1 MKDKIKFDLSDSERT
16 IIIKSLNMLRN
27 YLAAQERATNSV
39 DEIILK
45 VSDKNKVELD
55 TFDSKIIINALN
67 TMRYKLKSD
76 NQPRNEVND
85 ILLKMIDETDSKK
98 KLLLRKTTRGN
109 GRRF

>member
-1 MKDKIKFDLSDSERT
+1 
-16 IIIKSLNMLRN
+16 MLRN
-27 YLAAQERATNSV
+27 YLAAQERSTDSI